1 MIKKFKKIINL
12 NNFIIFEKN
21 NWLRNYLLNPEKINR
36 LKNGILKG
44 DTEDLLDH
52 LFNLKESRLKQAKF
66 NSPFNNQKTRT
77 KAIKLILDNFKPE
90 IIYETGTLLG
100 NTTEFF
106 SRFPSKVISIEISEF
121 YSLISEIRFLDKEN
135 VEILLGDSGDIL
147 KEIEPNEKKVFFYL
161 DAHSPESLPLLDE
174 IENCL
179 KFKNSIILIDDFEV
193 PGNLGFGFDTYD
205 GYKLS
210 LENYKILQDYDL
222 YFPNYDSNK
231 DVGSRG
237 YVVVDTSKNLKD
249 IDLKDFPLALYE

>member
-1 MIKKFKKIINL
+1 MK
-12 NNFIIFEKN
+12 
-21 NWLRNYLLNPEKINR
+21 
-36 LKNGILKG
+36 
-44 DTEDLLDH
+44 
-52 LFNLKESRLKQAKF
+52 
-66 NSPFNNQKTRT
+66 
-77 KAIKLILDNFKPE
+77 
-90 IIYETGTLLG
+90 
-100 NTTEFF
+100 
-106 SRFPSKVISIEISEF
+106 
-121 YSLISEIRFLDKEN
+121 
-135 VEILLGDSGDIL
+135 
-147 KEIEPNEKKVFFYL
+147 KKVFFYL